1 MAARFVAYTGSMI
14 NETFS
19 QEAVDYQR
27 IEAAIRYLEENFQR
41 QPTLD
46 EIAASVHLSKHHF
59 ERLFKQW
66 AGVTPMQF
74 MQYLTLEY
82 AKERL
87 AESRSL
93 LETTLDAG
101 LSSPGRLHDL
111 FVNFTAVTPGVYK
124 QGGAGLVIQYG
135 FHPTPFG
142 TAVLAATP
150 RGICALRFVGDEG
163 ETAVLSQLQAEWPN
177 AAWEDAPELTGPL
190 VAQIFAAERGEG
202 ERPFHLYLKG
212 TNFQVQVWQ
221 ALLSLPPG
229 ALVSYQD
236 VARLLGNPTATR
248 AVASAIARNPV
259 GYLIPCHRVISGNG
273 KLHNYRW
280 GAARKKAIIGREAA
294 ALTAH
299 P

>member
-1 MAARFVAYTGSMI
+1 MAVWVVAYTGSMI

-41 QPTLD
+41 QPGLD

-87 AESRSL
+87 VESRSV

-111 FVNFTAVTPGVYK
+111 FVNFTAVTPGAYK

-142 TAVLAATP
+142 TAVLATTP
-150 RGICALRFVGDEG
+150 RGICALRFVGEDG
-163 ETAVLSQLQAEWPN
+163 ETAVLAQLQREWPN
-177 AAWEDAPELTGPL
+177 AAWQAAPEVTGPL
-190 VAQIFAAERGEG
+190 VDRIFTAERREG

-221 ALLSLPPG
+221 ALLTLPPG
-229 ALVSYQD
+229 ALVSYHD

-248 AVASAIARNPV
+248 AVASAVARNPV
-259 GYLIPCHRVISGNG
+259 GYLIPCHRVISGDG

-280 GAARKKAIIGREAA
+280 GSARKKAIVGWEAA
-294 ALTAH
+294 MAGH

>member
-1 MAARFVAYTGSMI
+1 MAARLVAYTGSMI
-14 NETFS
+14 NETYS

-41 QPTLD
+41 QPSLD

-66 AGVTPMQF
+66 AGVTPLQF

-87 AESRSL
+87 AASRSV

-111 FVNFTAVTPGVYK
+111 FVNFTAVTPGAYK
-124 QGGAGLVIQYG
+124 QGGAGLIIQYG

-142 TAVLAATP
+142 TAVLATTP
-150 RGICALRFVGDEG
+150 RGICALRFVGEDG

-177 AAWEDAPELTGPL
+177 ANWEAAPEVTGPL
-190 VAQIFAAERGEG
+190 VAQIFAAERGDG

-221 ALLSLPPG
+221 ALLTLPPG
-229 ALVSYQD
+229 TLVSYQD
-236 VARLLGNPTATR
+236 VARLLGNPAATR
-248 AVASAIARNPV
+248 AVASAVARNPV
-259 GYLIPCHRVISGNG
+259 GYLIPCHRVISGDG
-273 KLHNYRW
+273 QLHNYRW
-280 GAARKKAIIGREAA
+280 GPARKKAIIGREAA
-294 ALTAH
+294 ALVNN
-299 P
+299 

>member
-1 MAARFVAYTGSMI
+1 MGLWVVTYTGSMI

-27 IEAAIRYLEENFQR
+27 IEAVIRYLEDNFQR
-41 QPTLD
+41 QPDLD

-87 AESRSL
+87 AASRSV

-111 FVNFTAVTPGVYK
+111 FVNFTAVTPGDYK
-124 QGGAGLVIQYG
+124 QGGVGLVIQYG

-142 TAVLAATP
+142 TAVLATTP
-150 RGICALRFVGDEG
+150 RGICALRFVGEEG
-163 ETAVLSQLQAEWPN
+163 ETAVLDQLQNEWPN
-177 AAWEDAPELTGPL
+177 AAWLAAPEVTGPL
-190 VAQIFAAERGEG
+190 VAQIFAPNKANG

-221 ALLSLPPG
+221 ALLRLPPG

-236 VARLLGNPTATR
+236 VARLLGNPAATR
-248 AVASAIARNPV
+248 AVASAVAHNPV
-259 GYLIPCHRVISGNG
+259 GFLIPCHRVISGGG

-280 GAARKKAIIGREAA
+280 GAARKKAIVGWEAA
-294 ALTAH
+294 GRINS
-299 P
+299 